1 MLKIEREVKEVE
13 NNCVGQIPAEV
24 FESAEPLILR
34 GLVRDWPL
42 TKLGLES
49 FDEASNYI
57 LKFYQVLFLVIQK
70 YYYYSE
76 YLDCSSGI

>member
-13 NNCVGQIPAEV
+13 NNCAGQIPAEV

-49 FDEASNYI
+49 FDEASTVSYTH
-57 LKFYQVLFLVIQK
+57 LRAH
-70 YYYYSE
+70 E
-76 YLDCSSGI
+76 T

>member
-13 NNCVGQIPAEV
+13 NNCFGEIPAEV
-24 FESAEPLILR
+24 FQSAEPLILR

-42 TKLGLES
+42 TKLGLKS

-57 LKFYQVLFLVIQK
+57 LKFYENRPVNVVLGDSDTNGRVC
-70 YYYYSE
+70 YN
-76 YLDCSSGI
+76 